1 MLASYYLSQS
11 GKIGKIK
18 STGALHSTIA
28 IQTQSGRNL
37 CTISSRSIGE
47 HVRARNPSAEV
58 EQVDHCLLL
67 IIKAALEHSNIDRVL
82 KTLVMAKKA

>member
-58 EQVDHCLLL
+58 EQVDHCLL